1 MLRFTASKLLNRSLA
16 LLKGAFLYI
25 TGFGGSVY
33 SQTFKIRLL
42 VLFYYLV
49 LRIEIV
55 CRYFALLISAS
66 ISSFIS
72 SYVPS
77 CLLYTSMQKGWLRL
91 DWRYPVLRYLVQN
104 RGLAHINR
112 SLSLIHI

>member
-77 CLLYTSMQKGWLRL
+77 SFASEIISSISQKK
-91 DWRYPVLRYLVQN
+91 Y
-104 RGLAHINR
+104 
-112 SLSLIHI
+112 